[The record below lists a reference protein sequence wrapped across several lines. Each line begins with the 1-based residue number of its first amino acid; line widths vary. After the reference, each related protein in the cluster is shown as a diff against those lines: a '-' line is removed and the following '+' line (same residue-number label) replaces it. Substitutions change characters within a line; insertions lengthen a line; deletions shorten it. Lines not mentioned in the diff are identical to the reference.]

1 MMNWRLYKYS
11 GIRFRG
17 YKTAKTIDFNC
28 DLGESF
34 GSYKL
39 GLDEQLMP
47 YITSA
52 NVACGFHAGDPMWMQ
67 RTVGLAE
74 KSGVAVGAHPGLP
87 DLIGF
92 GRREMKITPEE
103 AKNYVKYQV
112 GALQAF
118 TRTKRLQHVKPH
130 GALYNMG
137 AADKALA
144 RAVAEAVSEVDNN
157 LILVGLAGSAW
168 IEAGEEVGLKVAR
181 EVFADRKMN
190 PDGSLVSRT
199 QPGAVIEDAEQVI
212 AASLRMVLEQKA
224 TAIDGSEIPIKADTI
239 CLHGDTPGAV
249 ELARKLRQSMEEAG
263 IQVITMS
270 KFL

>member
-1 MMNWRLYKYS
+1 
-11 GIRFRG
+11 
-17 YKTAKTIDFNC
+17 
-28 DLGESF
+28 
-34 GSYKL
+34 
-39 GLDEQLMP
+39 
-47 YITSA
+47 
-52 NVACGFHAGDPMWMQ
+52 MWMQ
-67 RTVGLAE
+67 RTMGLAE
-74 KSGVAVGAHPGLP
+74 ESGVAVGAHPGLP

-137 AADKALA
+137 VADKALA
-144 RAVAEAVSEVDNN
+144 RAVAEAVSEVDHS

-199 QPGAVIEDAEQVI
+199 QPGAVIEDAEQLI
-212 AASLRMVLEQKA
+212 AASLKMVLEQKA
-224 TAIDGSEIPIKADTI
+224 TAIDGSEIPVKADTI
-239 CLHGDTPGAV
+239 CLHGDTPGAI
-249 ELARKLRQSMEEAG
+249 ELARKLRERMEEAG